1 MSGTTTIIKKQI
13 TVSGKRTSVMLGN
26 VSEIYQ
32 EVQRPLMTPDECMR
46 IKPAKKDK
54 KGDILEA
61 GDMVIFIAG
70 NAPIYGKQILYFQ
83 DEAFL
88 QRTKLPPV
96 NPDKILL

>member
-1 MSGTTTIIKKQI
+1 
-13 TVSGKRTSVMLGN
+13 MLGN

-88 QRTKLPPV
+88 QRTKLLPV